1 MKISRGISSVFT
13 SAFNILLL
21 VFSILCVF
29 PIVWI
34 LYSSLKSHQE
44 FSLNILS
51 FPTNFHFENYVEVFW
66 NAKLYQYFLN
76 SVFLAV
82 VATFLTIVIGFI
94 TGYFLARFS
103 FKGRNLLYMLSLF
116 GMLIPVYGLL
126 VPVFIEYRYVGFLDN
141 RFSLVLPAVT
151 FALPLVVFL
160 IESFIK
166 SVPIEV
172 EEASYVDG
180 TNIFS
185 SLALIVYP
193 LCRPII
199 ATCIILSFLNIWN
212 EFPFSLVLIN
222 SQELKTLP
230 VGLTNFVGQ
239 YTVNYPQL
247 MSGINVAVLPVILIY
262 LSMHKRIIEGMVA
275 GAVKG

>member
-1 MKISRGISSVFT
+1 MYKKGITNIFKSL
-13 SAFNILLL
+13 FNTLLMA
-21 VFSILCVF
+21 FSIVCVF
-29 PIVWI
+29 PIIWI
-34 LYSSLKSHQE
+34 LYSSLKTHKE
-44 FSLNILS
+44 FSMSILS
-51 FPTNFHFENYVEVFW
+51 IPTKFHFENYVVVFW
-66 NAKLYQYFLN
+66 EAKLYKYFLN

-82 VATFLTIVIGFI
+82 TATFLTIAIGFI

-103 FKGRNLLYMLSLF
+103 FWGRNFLYMMFLF

-126 VPVFIEYRYVGFLDN
+126 VPVFIEYKNVGFLDN
-141 RFSLVLPAVT
+141 RFSLILPAVT
-151 FALPLVVFL
+151 FALPMVIFL

-166 SVPIEV
+166 SIPIEI

-185 SLALIVYP
+185 SIVRIVYP
-193 LCRPII
+193 MCRPII
-199 ATCIILSFLNIWN
+199 STCIILSFLNVWN
-212 EFPFSLVLIN
+212 EFPFSLVLIS

-247 MSGINVAVLPVILIY
+247 MSGINVAVLPVIFVYML
-262 LSMHKRIIEGMVA
+262 MHKRIIQGMVA

>member
-1 MKISRGISSVFT
+1 MKINKGILKIFT
-13 SAFNILLL
+13 TLFNILLL
-21 VFSILCVF
+21 AFSLLSIF

-34 LYSSLKSHQE
+34 LYSSLKTHQE

-51 FPTNFHFENYVEVFW
+51 LPTKFHFQNYVEVFW

-82 VATFLTIVIGFI
+82 VSTILTIAIGFI

-103 FKGRNLLYMLSLF
+103 FRGRNLLYMLSLF

-126 VPVFIEYRYVGFLDN
+126 VPVFIEYKYVGFLDN

-160 IESFIK
+160 VESFIK
-166 SVPIEV
+166 SIPLEI

-180 TNIFS
+180 TTIVS
-185 SLALIVYP
+185 SLALVVYP
-193 LCRPII
+193 MCRPII
-199 ATCIILSFLNIWN
+199 ATCIILSFLNVWN
-212 EFPFSLVLIN
+212 EFPFSLILIS

-262 LSMHKRIIEGMVA
+262 LFMHKRIIEGMVA

>member
-1 MKISRGISSVFT
+1 M
-13 SAFNILLL
+13 
-21 VFSILCVF
+21 SILS
-29 PIVWI
+29 I
-34 LYSSLKSHQE
+34 
-44 FSLNILS
+44 
-51 FPTNFHFENYVEVFW
+51 PTKFHFENYVVVFW
-66 NAKLYQYFLN
+66 EAKLYKYFLN

-82 VATFLTIVIGFI
+82 TATFLTIAIGFI

-103 FKGRNLLYMLSLF
+103 FWGRNFLYMMFLF

-126 VPVFIEYRYVGFLDN
+126 VPVFIEYKNVGFLDN
-141 RFSLVLPAVT
+141 RFSLILPAVT
-151 FALPLVVFL
+151 FALPMVIFL

-166 SVPIEV
+166 SIPIEI

-185 SLALIVYP
+185 SIVRIVYP
-193 LCRPII
+193 MCRPII
-199 ATCIILSFLNIWN
+199 STCIILSFLNVWN
-212 EFPFSLVLIN
+212 EFPFSLVLIS

-247 MSGINVAVLPVILIY
+247 MSGINVAVLPVIFVYML
-262 LSMHKRIIEGMVA
+262 MHKRIIQGMVA